1 VPLFPSV
8 GGIGG
13 GQSFVGGFIPT
24 GPEPR
29 FNPLHIGETPRPI
42 FSDMS
47 AEQKEQEE
55 KYRAAQAKKPRY
67 FDNVTGK
74 PVTQSE
80 YDALG
85 GNKQPTGGPQ
95 TLMQGEQ
102 NQYGTAKDELMERNI
117 KTMGPESLNTSL
129 FDMLRKS
136 SGGIDSLMGPSGL
149 PGRSESFTP
158 PKNPLDILL
167 AERGFQMPERN
178 LGGSQDHVQFGADPV
193 TGLMRF
199 GGSSDTEYYRKLD
212 EIYAQNPEALEIA
225 KQYHADQL
233 KKAREGAQGGIFELQ
248 KPIEQIT
255 YSPKQPVPQRNMN
268 MGPGSFGIPLGRLR

>member
-1 VPLFPSV
+1 
-8 GGIGG
+8 
-13 GQSFVGGFIPT
+13 
-24 GPEPR
+24 
-29 FNPLHIGETPRPI
+29 
-42 FSDMS
+42 
-47 AEQKEQEE
+47 
-55 KYRAAQAKKPRY
+55 
-67 FDNVTGK
+67 
-74 PVTQSE
+74 
-80 YDALG
+80 
-85 GNKQPTGGPQ
+85 
-95 TLMQGEQ
+95 
-102 NQYGTAKDELMERNI
+102 
-117 KTMGPESLNTSL
+117 
-129 FDMLRKS
+129 
-136 SGGIDSLMGPSGL
+136 
-149 PGRSESFTP
+149 
-158 PKNPLDILL
+158 L

-268 MGPGSFGIPLGRLR
+268 MGPGSFGTPLGRLR